1 MRTLE
6 QIFKLYRDVVAFRDA
21 GEGFDFDC
29 TTTDGKKHFLREGAD
44 AEPFWRAD
52 LSQWVEDWGEVERV
66 DISGAVCGLDRL
78 AGVWRI
84 CYEALTHNVFVDDK
98 APAVFW
104 IGWITQRHFRY
115 KDGDTWYLDTGVP
128 EAVNALIDDL
138 FTVSTL
144 LESKDRASFG
154 IILKNAGVLKP
165 LNLTDE
171 RLSERGEQRDKDK
184 AEQIAKH
191 NAARLFE
198 DLSKK
203 LEDPAAQ
210 VSEILTSAT
219 ESLEGIN
226 RKRLLVSTPAP
237 DDWETVRQV
246 IADAPP
252 ALETGFDA
260 LPSLVSGAVTL
271 VAGRPGR
278 GKTTLMLNIL
288 RSLAE
293 GGKTADKQ
301 LLFFTYEEGKERLY
315 LKLLCS
321 LINKDL
327 SSYSARLGGFPLS
340 GSFNFL
346 EHYFKGSPLQ
356 WEAPQVRDRIVSLIE
371 QGEARLSELMRD
383 GRVQIIES
391 PPTAENFK
399 AHLSNF
405 RKRAEIG
412 AVFVDCVQRIRSENP
427 STTQRDTVITASR
440 ALVASAVEFGC
451 PFIVGAQFNRE
462 AGKQGRETLAHD
474 LKESGNLE
482 EDANTIIGVIN
493 ISREVRERSEEK
505 PHVINNIDDQIRADT
520 QDSNDL
526 LEVKTLKSRDGQPRK
541 GFLVFSNRFW
551 RVEDFDFDSKRK
563 DVDWLTLRD
572 ALEDVRDDY
581 KNRK

>member
-6 QIFKLYRDVVAFRDA
+6 HIFRLYRDAVDIRDA

-29 TTTDGKKHFLREGAD
+29 TTADGKRTTLREGAD

-52 LSQWVEDWGEVERV
+52 LSQWVEDWGKVERV

-84 CYEALTHNVFVDDK
+84 CYEALTPNVFVDGK

-104 IGWITQRHFRY
+104 IGWITQRHF
-115 KDGDTWYLDTGVP
+115 KHLGGEKWEIDNGDA
-128 EAVNALIDDL
+128 EAVNALIDDF

-144 LESKDRASFG
+144 LESKDRASFKT
-154 IILKNAGVLKP
+154 IFKNAGLFKP

-171 RLSERGEQRDKDK
+171 MLSKREEQRDKDK
-184 AEQIAKH
+184 ADRIAQQR
-191 NAARLFE
+191 AARLIE
-198 DLSKK
+198 DISERLG
-203 LEDPAAQ
+203 DPAPK
-210 VSEILTSAT
+210 VSEIFTFAT
-219 ESLEGIN
+219 ESLERIN
-226 RKRLLVSTPAP
+226 RERLRFSTPAP
-237 DDWETVRQV
+237 DDWETIRQA

-260 LPSLVSGAVTL
+260 LPPLVSGAVTL

-293 GGKTADKQ
+293 SEKSKDKQ

-327 SSYSARLGGFPLS
+327 SSYGASLGGFPFS

-346 EHYFKGSPLQ
+346 EHYFKGSNLV
-356 WEAPQVRDRIVSLIE
+356 WTTPQARDQVASWVE
-371 QGEARLSELMRD
+371 QGESRLAELMRD
-383 GRVQIIES
+383 GHVQIIES

-405 RKRAEIG
+405 RERGEIG
-412 AVFVDCVQRIRSENP
+412 AVFVDYVQRMRSENP
-427 STTQRDTVITASR
+427 STTQRDTVNTASR
-440 ALVASAVEFGC
+440 ELVASAVEFGC

-493 ISREVRERSEEK
+493 ISREVRERSEENSRDINS
-505 PHVINNIDDQIRADT
+505 PHDQYMADIE
-520 QDSNDL
+520 DRHDL
-526 LEVKTLKSRDGQPRK
+526 LEVKTLKSRDGQPKK
-541 GFLVFSNRFW
+541 GELIFSNRFW
-551 RVEDFDFDSKRK
+551 RVDDFDSRS
-563 DVDWLTLRD
+563 DYSDWQTVRD
-572 ALEDVRDDY
+572 ALDSIREDY